1 MESSQET
8 QLKVPPGYLTA
19 GGPFPHLDDEEVA
32 LGCECANPSLQIDCW
47 TQEAAKP
54 PITA

>member
-1 MESSQET
+1 METSQET
-8 QLKVPPGYLTA
+8 QLRVPPGYLTA
-19 GGPFPHLDDEEVA
+19 GEASPHLDDEEMA

-47 TQEAAKP
+47 TQEAPKP